1 MSLQNFNHIGEEL
14 RRAIDAIYTK
24 LPITEKPSIALP
36 TVGKDPASVDIATLV
51 QTFIPMGTP
60 FVEAEQM
67 LVSAGFTVDTHEPN
81 PFLEDS
87 DPRKN
92 SVTARIDQQTFNP
105 VAHMRVY
112 VALNPVMPNDLSTV
126 GKLTASL
133 YKQDR

>member
-1 MSLQNFNHIGEEL
+1 MILEINVQENSTEDKSMSLQNFNHIGEEL

-92 SVTARIDQQTFNP
+92 SVTF
-105 VAHMRVY
+105 
-112 VALNPVMPNDLSTV
+112 MP
-126 GKLTASL
+126 KLFAV
-133 YKQDR
+133 K